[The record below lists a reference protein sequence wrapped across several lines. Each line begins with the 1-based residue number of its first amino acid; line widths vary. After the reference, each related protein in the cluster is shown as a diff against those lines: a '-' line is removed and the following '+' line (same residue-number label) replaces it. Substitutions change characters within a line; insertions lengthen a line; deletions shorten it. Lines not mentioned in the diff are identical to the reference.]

1 MKRFLNTIILLS
13 ALGSC
18 YTNAHSDHGAI
29 SSEVALEIAGKSVQQ
44 LIFKDQGF
52 EVGKLDSSWKS
63 VGDSDLSLLD
73 AEADFFVISVKNAS
87 SKEVI
92 YFQISTSGQVLD
104 VANTNR
110 FRN

>member
-1 MKRFLNTIILLS
+1 MRRFLNTIMLLS

-18 YTNAHSDHGAI
+18 YTNAHSDHGTI
-29 SSEVALEIAGKSVQQ
+29 GSDVALEIAGKSVQQ
-44 LIFKDQGF
+44 LVFKDQGF

-63 VGDSDLSLLD
+63 VGDSDLSVLD
-73 AEADFFVISVKNAS
+73 SKDDYFVISVENDS

-92 YFQISTSGQVLD
+92 YFQISNNGQVLD